1 MTARREWYAGGVSW
15 RVNHDGALVATWWP
29 LPPIDGGYIVTRTF
43 YGYTR
48 RDAARIVSAARR
60 AGES

>member
-1 MTARREWYAGGVSW
+1 MTARREWHANGVSW
-15 RVNHDGALVATWWP
+15 GVVSHSGALVATWWP
-29 LPPIDGGYIVTRTF
+29 NDGEYIVTRTF